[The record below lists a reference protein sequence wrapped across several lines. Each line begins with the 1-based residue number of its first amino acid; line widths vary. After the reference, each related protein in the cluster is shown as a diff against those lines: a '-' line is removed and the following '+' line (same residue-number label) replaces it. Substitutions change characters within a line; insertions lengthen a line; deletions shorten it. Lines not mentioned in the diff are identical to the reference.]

1 VGLKP
6 VVLALHKSCESVT
19 TATQYSIGYKPM
31 LMHMSKAKTALSE
44 GDNRRETQA
53 ALLSLGA
60 TFWF

>member
-1 VGLKP
+1 
-6 VVLALHKSCESVT
+6 
-19 TATQYSIGYKPM
+19 
-31 LMHMSKAKTALSE
+31 MHMSKAKTALSE